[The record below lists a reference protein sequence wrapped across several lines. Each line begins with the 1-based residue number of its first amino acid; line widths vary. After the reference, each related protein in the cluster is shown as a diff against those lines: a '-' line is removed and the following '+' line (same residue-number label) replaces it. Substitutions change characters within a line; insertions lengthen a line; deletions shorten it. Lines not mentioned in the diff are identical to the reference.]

1 MSILHAIKNASIDE
15 VEAAGLFWR
24 VRRICSADLAKAGV
38 AFLAVAT
45 PDTQEEQSPEE
56 VMKRVSPKQAGEM
69 ATLQEATVCAGTIAV
84 GDGEKWDDLKLV
96 IDQKKEDPDGGILW
110 VGGLP
115 AGVVD
120 VLFSRIMSLSTDGE
134 EAAERLASFRQEPGN
149 STNSRRARKD
159 VRKIAP

>member
-15 VEAAGLFWR
+15 VEAAGLHWR

-38 AFLAVAT
+38 AFLAVAS
-45 PDTQEEQSPEE
+45 PDDNKEQSAEE
-56 VMKRVSPKQAGEM
+56 VMNRISPKQAGEM

-84 GDGEKWDDLKLV
+84 GDGEQWDDLKLV
-96 IDQKKEDPDGGILW
+96 IDQKKEDPDNGVLW

-120 VLFSRIMSLSTDGE
+120 VLFARIMSLSTDGE
-134 EAAERLASFRQEPGN
+134 EAAERLASFRGKSGSSVGVGGTGQ
-149 STNSRRARKD
+149 D
-159 VRKIAP
+159 VWKATP

>member
-15 VEAAGLFWR
+15 VEAAGLHWR

-38 AFLAVAT
+38 AFLAVAS
-45 PDTQEEQSPEE
+45 PDDNKEQSTEE
-56 VMKRVSPKQAGEM
+56 VMNRISPKQAGEM

-84 GDGEKWDDLKLV
+84 GDGEKWDDLRLV
-96 IDQKKEDPDGGILW
+96 IEQKKEDVEKGVLW

-120 VLFSRIMSLSTDGE
+120 VLFARIMSLSTDGE
-134 EAAERLASFRQEPGN
+134 EAAERLASFRKKSGDSSGTRGTGQ
-149 STNSRRARKD
+149 D
-159 VRKIAP
+159 VWKATP

>member
-84 GDGEKWDDLKLV
+84 GDGEQWDDLKLV

-149 STNSRRARKD
+149 SSDSRRARKN
-159 VRKIAP
+159 VRKVAP

>member
-24 VRRICSADLAKAGV
+24 VRRICSADMAKAGV
-38 AFLAVAT
+38 AFLQVAT
-45 PDTQEEQSPEE
+45 PQTEDDQTPEE

-69 ATLQEATVCAGTIAV
+69 ASLQEATVCAGTIAV

-96 IDQKKEDPDGGILW
+96 IDQKREDPDKGILW

-120 VLFSRIMSLSTDGE
+120 VLFTRIMSLSTDGE
-134 EAAERLASFRQEPGN
+134 EAAERLASFRKESGDLAD
-149 STNSRRARKD
+149 TGRTGED

>member
-15 VEAAGLFWR
+15 VEAAGLHWR

-38 AFLAVAT
+38 AFLAVAR
-45 PDTQEEQSPEE
+45 PDDNKEQSAEE
-56 VMKRVSPKQAGEM
+56 MMNRISPKQAGEM

-84 GDGEKWDDLKLV
+84 GDGEQWDDLRLV
-96 IDQKKEDPDGGILW
+96 IDQKKEDVEKGVLW

-120 VLFSRIMSLSTDGE
+120 VLFARIMSLSTDGE
-134 EAAERLASFRQEPGN
+134 EAAERLASFRKKSGDSSGTRGTGQ
-149 STNSRRARKD
+149 D
-159 VRKIAP
+159 VWKATP

>member
-15 VEAAGLFWR
+15 VEAAGLHWR

-45 PDTQEEQSPEE
+45 PDTEQEQSAEE
-56 VMKRVSPKQAGEM
+56 IMNRISPKQAGEM

-84 GDGEKWDDLKLV
+84 GDGEKWDDLRLV
-96 IDQKKEDPDGGILW
+96 IDQKKEDVDKGVLW

-115 AGVVD
+115 AGVVE
-120 VLFSRIMSLSTDGE
+120 VLFARIMSLSTEGE
-134 EAAERLASFRQEPGN
+134 EAAERLASFREKSRHTSHPGR
-149 STNSRRARKD
+149 TRKN
-159 VRKIAP
+159 VRKATP

>member
-15 VEAAGLFWR
+15 VEAAGLHWR

-38 AFLAVAT
+38 AFLAVAS
-45 PDTQEEQSPEE
+45 PDDNKEQSAEE
-56 VMKRVSPKQAGEM
+56 VMNRISPKQAGEM

-84 GDGEKWDDLKLV
+84 GDGEQWDDLKLV
-96 IDQKKEDPDGGILW
+96 MDQKKEDPDKGLLW

-120 VLFSRIMSLSTDGE
+120 VLFARIMSLSTDGE
-134 EAAERLASFRQEPGN
+134 EAAERLASFRKE
-149 STNSRRARKD
+149 SRDSSGARGTRQN
-159 VRKIAP
+159 VRKAAT